1 MPAIISK
8 NSVLLLVIVLLGMA
22 FTVAAQ
28 EPDWNA
34 YKTLPE
40 RLVAMQQYGRDCIK
54 KQQFDQAIAV
64 VNKGLGMS
72 QQASL
77 DSFSGSNLILLA
89 GGYRY
94 KSMFDSSLYFLQRAK
109 EIADRKK
116 YSILQAMIQIESY
129 GVYNRMGKADSTAVI
144 IGRLKEILPALDS
157 NSRES
162 ARIQMYL
169 GHDDKHK
176 ANYTEALAHYYKALR
191 SFIHLGDSLNEGNI
205 YISLATVL
213 VNLGQQDKALYYHQQ
228 AAALFTI
235 MCRKS
240 ELATEL
246 INITDMYYTS
256 NRLDSA
262 ELSVQKALTIAQS
275 LNDKVVA
282 AYAYLH
288 LGNIYNRRRKF
299 PEAEKYFLQSIKI
312 GEPAGIDNALGE
324 TYQGLGEM
332 YMAQQLPAK
341 AAPYLLKHFMLA
353 KQDNDNG
360 EMMEGALNLAQNEE
374 ALHHYD
380 KAFAYQKLYSSLK
393 DSAYT
398 ASSAKSMAE
407 METRYQAEKK
417 EKEIVLLKKDQEL
430 NQLSIQKQKNFQLG
444 AIVLII
450 LILLI
455 GFLLLNRYK
464 VVQRAK
470 QLVDME
476 RMRNNIAR
484 DLHDDIGST
493 LSSINILSKVALQ
506 QEAGQ
511 QHAMAAD
518 MQKIKDRS
526 AVIMDSMS
534 DIVWAIHPQN
544 DTVEQMIAR
553 MKEFTAELLDPL
565 NINYTFRDD
574 GGLSDVKLDIKTRKD
589 IYLLFKEAVN
599 NAAKYSRCSNVAIHL
614 WQEAQS
620 LRLSVTDDGI
630 GFQLQ
635 QQGSGNGLRNM
646 RERAS
651 SMGAVCEINSTPGKG
666 TAIAVA
672 VPIT

>member
-1 MPAIISK
+1 MLIKISK
-8 NSVLLLVIVLLGMA
+8 NIVFLLAIVLLGM
-22 FTVAAQ
+22 TLDLAAQ
-28 EPDWNA
+28 EPDWNT
-34 YKTLPE
+34 YKSVPE
-40 RLVAMQQYGRDCIK
+40 RLGAMQQYGRECIK

-64 VNKGLGMS
+64 INKALGMAGP
-72 QQASL
+72 ASL
-77 DSFSGSNLILLA
+77 DSFSSSSLILLA
-89 GGYRY
+89 GSYRY

-109 EIADRKK
+109 EIADKKK
-116 YSILQAMIQIESY
+116 YSTLQAVIQIESY
-129 GVYNRMGKADSTAVI
+129 GVYNRLGKTDSTAVI
-144 IGRLKEILPALDS
+144 ISRLKGILPALDS

-169 GHDDKHK
+169 GHDDKHR

-228 AAALFTI
+228 AATLFTV
-235 MCRKS
+235 MGRKS

-256 NRLDSA
+256 NQLDSA

-288 LGNIYNRRRKF
+288 LGNIYNRRKKF
-299 PEAEKYFLQSIKI
+299 PEAEKYFLESINI

-341 AAPYLLKHFMLA
+341 AAPYLQKHFMLA

-360 EMMEGALNLAQNEE
+360 EMMEGALNLAQNE
-374 ALHHYD
+374 AAMHHYD
-380 KAFAYQKLYSSLK
+380 KAFEYQKLYSSLK

-417 EKEIVLLKKDQEL
+417 EKEIVLLKKDHEL
-430 NQLSIQKQKNFQLG
+430 SQLSIQKQKNFQMA

-506 QEAGQ
+506 QGDSRQ
-511 QHAMAAD
+511 YAMAAD

-544 DTVEQMIAR
+544 DTVAQMIAR

-565 NINYTFRDD
+565 NINYTFREEGDF
-574 GGLSDVKLDIKTRKD
+574 SAVKLDVRTRKD
-589 IYLLFKEAVN
+589 GYLFFKEAIN
-599 NAAKYSRCSNVAIHL
+599 NAAKYSRCSQLDIRL
-614 WQEAQS
+614 WLQAQS
-620 LRLSVTDDGI
+620 FHLSVNDNGI
-630 GFQLQ
+630 GFNVDQV
-635 QQGSGNGLRNM
+635 GSGNGLRNM
-646 RERAS
+646 RERAAA
-651 SMGAVCEINSTPGKG
+651 MGAVLQISSEEGKG
-666 TAIAVA
+666 SHIDLDI
-672 VPIT
+672 PIT